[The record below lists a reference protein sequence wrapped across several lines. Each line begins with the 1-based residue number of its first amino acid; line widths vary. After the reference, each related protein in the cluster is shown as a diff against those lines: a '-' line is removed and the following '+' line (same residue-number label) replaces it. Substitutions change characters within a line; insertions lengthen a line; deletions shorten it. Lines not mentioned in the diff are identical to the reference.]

1 MNQAKLSLTDKQGC
15 APVHFASQVSSECL
29 KILIDAGIDRNCQ
42 NDLGLTPS
50 MWACHADKVDNLTLL
65 LAEHEDAGDVK
76 DNKGR
81 GLIHWAAV
89 CQGCDMHCLKLLLDE
104 TSVRLQD
111 SQGRT
116 ALHFAALK
124 GHELSCQLIG
134 SSHPES
140 LNLLDSDGCT
150 ALHLAAM
157 YGHANIV
164 NCLLQLGADPAI
176 KDGQGE
182 TALDYTERLGL
193 QYCHWL
199 LTSLSH
205 CLQSQQVLNL
215 HGHQHGGSEINTV
228 LSARQSAES
237 PIIIKPEP
245 QPPSPVT
252 RPPQSPRFRSHVQSG
267 NSRRSNLDESR
278 ASSHSTRIHSSQNED
293 AAVRKNQLRLSSSV
307 DGEDVIIT
315 AAHSSGSDTAQNEN
329 CSPQKAPAQNI
340 MSHAKLI
347 QQTFQNDEFGVSN
360 GLQCHQTHRNVMSK
374 PLEAGVRNLQVVRRG
389 KNEAA
394 PESIMPLQKTPDMM
408 KYHSQ
413 QLHPGIDGLLQVSCG
428 PGVGLS
434 SPSKVCLYTLV
445 YLSMS
450 FFCQFACVCVS
461 VCVCSISWFVCL
473 PLCVCTSVF
482 LLFCLSFPSKFLIAR
497 HFVPLFSSC
506 LCLVRIWSG

>member
-1 MNQAKLSLTDKQGC
+1 M
-15 APVHFASQVSSECL
+15 
-29 KILIDAGIDRNCQ
+29 
-42 NDLGLTPS
+42 
-50 MWACHADKVDNLTLL
+50 
-65 LAEHEDAGDVK
+65 
-76 DNKGR
+76 
-81 GLIHWAAV
+81 
-89 CQGCDMHCLKLLLDE
+89 
-104 TSVRLQD
+104 
-111 SQGRT
+111 
-116 ALHFAALK
+116 AALRYIW
-124 GHELSCQLIG
+124 LQCMAMPI
-134 SSHPES
+134 SSIAYFNLEASSQIS
-140 LNLLDSDGCT
+140 LFSRIL
-150 ALHLAAM
+150 M
-157 YGHANIV
+157 Y
-164 NCLLQLGADPAI
+164 LYFLADPAI